1 MPAEIFHL
9 FYILSLIPTLGI
21 ALLWVRER
29 EQMRAD
35 LAASRALDST
45 YLQTTPGVAMAL
57 RPGPSAKQLGQYAE
71 QARGCREAAA
81 NALTA
86 DGRERLL
93 QMAERWEELARQ
105 RAAHLHLENVL
116 AELIDEKTNGN
127 HNGGAAAA

>member
-1 MPAEIFHL
+1 MPAEVFHL
-9 FYILSLIPTLGI
+9 FHLASLIPTLGM
-21 ALLWVRER
+21 AVLWIRER
-29 EQMRAD
+29 EQTRAGVV
-35 LAASRALDST
+35 ST
-45 YLQTTPGVAMAL
+45 YHRTTHGVPMAL
-57 RPGPSAKQLGQYAE
+57 RSGPSVKHLGHYAA

-116 AELIDEKTNGN
+116 AELVDEKQNGN
-127 HNGGAAAA
+127 HNGGAAA